1 MEGLLNVVFTES
13 CMSLLRILVW
23 LCLMYLIVFLFR
35 HYWNLYFSPLW
46 KWSSHQ
52 NILQLLIVDRQYKVK
67 FWKVWEIGTGG
78 IFEILP
84 ENSGLLKRLLDRQG
98 KYNILIIIVSEL
110 VNQGAIGSIPTHDRS
125 YEFDSSALI
134 LFFISS
140 MAFSCSLDS

>member
-1 MEGLLNVVFTES
+1 MEGLLSVVFTES
-13 CMSLLRILVW
+13 CMSLSRILVW

-35 HYWNLYFSPLW
+35 HYSNLYFIPLW
-46 KWSSHQ
+46 KWSSRQ
-52 NILQLLIVDRQYKVK
+52 KILHLLIVDCQYKVR
-67 FWKVWEIGTGG
+67 FWKVSEIGTGG

-84 ENSGLLKRLLDRQG
+84 ENSGLLKRREG

-125 YEFDSSALI
+125 YEFGSSALI

>member
-35 HYWNLYFSPLW
+35 HYSNLYFSPLW
-46 KWSSHQ
+46 KWSSRQ
-52 NILQLLIVDRQYKVK
+52 KILQLLIVDCQYKVR

-84 ENSGLLKRLLDRQG
+84 ENSGLLKRLLDREG

>member
-23 LCLMYLIVFLFR
+23 LCLMYLIVFLFC
-35 HYWNLYFSPLW
+35 HYSNLYFSPLW
-46 KWSSHQ
+46 KWSSRQ
-52 NILQLLIVDRQYKVK
+52 KILQLLIVDCQYKVR

-84 ENSGLLKRLLDRQG
+84 ENSGLLKRREG

-140 MAFSCSLDS
+140 MAFLCSLDS

>member
-23 LCLMYLIVFLFR
+23 LCLMYLIVFLFC
-35 HYWNLYFSPLW
+35 HYSNLYFSPLW
-46 KWSSHQ
+46 KWSSRQ
-52 NILQLLIVDRQYKVK
+52 KILQLLIVDCQYKVR

-84 ENSGLLKRLLDRQG
+84 ENSGLLKRREG

>member
-46 KWSSHQ
+46 KWSSRQ
-52 NILQLLIVDRQYKVK
+52 KILQLLIVDCQYKVR

-84 ENSGLLKRLLDRQG
+84 ENSGLLKRREG

-140 MAFSCSLDS
+140 MAFLCSLDS

>member
-35 HYWNLYFSPLW
+35 HYSNLYFIPLW
-46 KWSSHQ
+46 KWSSRQ
-52 NILQLLIVDRQYKVK
+52 KILHLLIVDCQYKVR
-67 FWKVWEIGTGG
+67 FWKVSEIGTGG

-84 ENSGLLKRLLDRQG
+84 ENSGLLKRLLDRED
-98 KYNILIIIVSEL
+98 KYNILIIVVSEL

>member
-13 CMSLLRILVW
+13 YMSLLRILVW
-23 LCLMYLIVFLFR
+23 LCLMYLIVFLFC
-35 HYWNLYFSPLW
+35 HYSNLYFSPLW
-46 KWSSHQ
+46 KWSSRQ
-52 NILQLLIVDRQYKVK
+52 KILQLLIVDCQYKVR

-84 ENSGLLKRLLDRQG
+84 ENSGLLKRREG

-140 MAFSCSLDS
+140 MAFLCSLDS

>member
-23 LCLMYLIVFLFR
+23 LCLMYLIVFLFC
-35 HYWNLYFSPLW
+35 HYSNLYFSPLW
-46 KWSSHQ
+46 KWSSRQ
-52 NILQLLIVDRQYKVK
+52 KILQLLIVDCQYKVR

-84 ENSGLLKRLLDRQG
+84 ENSGLLKRREG
-98 KYNILIIIVSEL
+98 KYNILIISVSEL

>member
-23 LCLMYLIVFLFR
+23 LCLMYLIVFLFC
-35 HYWNLYFSPLW
+35 HYSNLYFSPLW
-46 KWSSHQ
+46 KWSSRQ
-52 NILQLLIVDRQYKVK
+52 KILQLLIVDCQYKVR

-84 ENSGLLKRLLDRQG
+84 ENSGLLKRREG

-125 YEFDSSALI
+125 YEFGSSALI

>member
-1 MEGLLNVVFTES
+1 MEGLLSVVFTES
-13 CMSLLRILVW
+13 CMSLSRILVW

-35 HYWNLYFSPLW
+35 HYSNLYFIPLW
-46 KWSSHQ
+46 KWSSRQ
-52 NILQLLIVDRQYKVK
+52 KILHLLIVDCQYKVR
-67 FWKVWEIGTGG
+67 FWKVSEIGTGG

-84 ENSGLLKRLLDRQG
+84 ENSGLLKRREG

>member
-23 LCLMYLIVFLFR
+23 LCLMYLIVFLFC
-35 HYWNLYFSPLW
+35 HYSNLYFSPLW
-46 KWSSHQ
+46 KWSSRQ
-52 NILQLLIVDRQYKVK
+52 KILQLLIVDCQYKVR

-84 ENSGLLKRLLDRQG
+84 ENSGLLKRLLDREG

-125 YEFDSSALI
+125 YEFGSSALI